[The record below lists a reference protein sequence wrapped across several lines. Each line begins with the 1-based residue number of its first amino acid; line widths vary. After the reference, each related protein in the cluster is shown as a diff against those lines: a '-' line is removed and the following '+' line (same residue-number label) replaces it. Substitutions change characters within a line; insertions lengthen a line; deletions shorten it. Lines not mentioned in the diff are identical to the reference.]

1 MEKYKN
7 GINTINKF
15 LSETQPNKKIEIANT
30 IKNNG
35 IYGINTYNTI
45 MKQEPIYLSDKI
57 YFYNKNKNKYI
68 LAN

>member
-7 GINTINKF
+7 EINTINKF
-15 LSETQPNKKIEIANT
+15 LNETQPNKKIEIANT
-30 IKNNG
+30 IKNSG
-35 IYGINTYNTI
+35 IYGLDKYNKI
-45 MKQEPIYLSDKI
+45 MKQEPICLSGRT